1 MLRTCG
7 NMYFAPHI
15 LYLRIDPPKQYD
27 ELGRPIAMSENDAWQ
42 EIGDCRCD
50 DDTTVRLVSENGEVR
65 QSKYHIVYEGRGVP
79 KGGYVKCIEKT
90 TGTVRGEGTVAI
102 AKVNNYFNASDLW
115 I

>member
-1 MLRTCG
+1 MIVVATTTQPSALYQRT
-7 NMYFAPHI
+7 
-15 LYLRIDPPKQYD
+15 
-27 ELGRPIAMSENDAWQ
+27 GR
-42 EIGDCRCD
+42 
-50 DDTTVRLVSENGEVR
+50 VR

-79 KGGYVKCIEKT
+79 KGGYVKCIEKA

>member
-1 MLRTCG
+1 
-7 NMYFAPHI
+7 MYFAPHI

-65 QSKYHIVYEGRGVP
+65 QSKYPSSTKGEEYP
-79 KGGYVKCIEKT
+79 KEVT
-90 TGTVRGEGTVAI
+90 
-102 AKVNNYFNASDLW
+102 
-115 I
+115 

>member
-1 MLRTCG
+1 MVICISL
-7 NMYFAPHI
+7 PHI
-15 LYLRIDPPKQYD
+15 LYLRIDLPKQYD
-27 ELGRPIAMSENDAWQ
+27 ELGRPIAMSESDAWQ

-50 DDTTVRLVSENGEVR
+50 DDTTIRLVSENGEVR

-79 KGGYVKCIEKT
+79 KGGYVKCIDKA